1 MMADVHWNQQELDKV
16 LDAAAGFVD
25 AEIIPEI
32 VKDMKRMAPVDTGAM
47 RDSIEGVPGG
57 FITISATSPEGHSYP
72 ADVEFGT
79 EHMAAQPFV
88 RPALY
93 RKRG

>member
-1 MMADVHWNQQELDKV
+1 MADVHWQSDALDK
-16 LDAAAGFVD
+16 LLNEEAMALVD
-25 AEIIPEI
+25 ADIVPEV

-47 RDSIEGVPGG
+47 RDSIEGQPGG
-57 FITISATSPEGHSYP
+57 RITISAVSPQGHSYP

-79 EHMAAQPFV
+79 ENMPAQPFV